1 MKNFLRPLL
10 FVLCALSATLFAEES
25 APAAAPAPAAPAEAP
40 ATERLFYS
48 ATLNESVF
56 INDKEALYNAR
67 ATMRVLQGRL
77 DAVVFEAVGQ
87 GEIVSVNGDQV
98 RDWSVRHAGSRTF
111 LEIRPKKAPAAGES
125 FTATVVG
132 RKTLELPATI
142 TPMIFTGTDATAF
155 DGMVRIV
162 STPEL
167 RLYGKQSRGLIP
179 LGIPTDKN
187 ELAFAISGSPALRLD
202 IARGSELLAPVS
214 LESFSLV
221 GVADGGTVHFRMRAT
236 ANVRELG
243 AEIAVLSGDAA
254 LSNFAESSAF
264 SVRAEI
270 DAEKKQPTY
279 FLKFPQ
285 RGNFDVDLEFDARV
299 ASADGWRRL
308 DFAVPAVRVAPFRL
322 EGLAG
327 EILFAPSSVSVP
339 QPAEGGYAGYLP
351 ANGVFD
357 LRWREV
363 SGTPPEFSACVFSA
377 DAVGEQRVSTGV
389 LALRQEIA
397 LMISQ
402 GSLSNLV
409 FDLFGE
415 GEILDVSGADVLSWS
430 VEKAP
435 APSASSPAAPAPSGR
450 LNVVLSRRKS
460 GAYALRVNARSRFA
474 SLPATVA
481 PLRIVPV
488 SAQPDAA
495 VCVRFNELVR
505 IVNDGAVRCEILPRN
520 GQTQIAASAF
530 PQDNALFADSADA
543 QVQAVYRI
551 SNGGSGLTLA
561 VDEIRPDVSILQTTR
576 CHFDSERIV
585 QLTRQRL
592 KIRAAPIYEWTVLVP
607 DDCTVESVYAELL
620 AGYELAE
627 TARDGRRELRLVFT
641 EPLSGEQEIRVL
653 TGMRASVEGAAPC
666 TLRSLRSPQARFVRG
681 FVGFA
686 AAKNLRPVPVALD
699 GLSEVPSEFYPQT
712 SGTLPQQVFRMR
724 GADWSADVRV
734 EKTLPALHGSVSTV
748 YEIASDRVRGNA
760 VVRAENA
767 VEPIENVSVALP
779 KDAKFLG
786 VEDAAEF
793 FAPVVGEDGVVAL
806 QLRAPRREAFSFRV
820 NFEFPET
827 PADGFASADFS
838 GVRLEDVSGEQG
850 EIFVTSDRA
859 VALLP
864 PQDEAEN
871 PAVAEVARECVPAES
886 FAGRGG
892 KILLGAFQYV
902 RRPFALD
909 FGFRTLP
916 RRAFPR
922 CVVTRA
928 TGRLAPLGGDEGH
941 ELACRYEYLNDG
953 ETSLELELPPGTVG
967 AALPEGAALSGSRA
981 TVPLSPGRGE
991 FELALLVEAAA
1002 PAGRAFELALPR
1014 AGVPVLSARLEGA
1027 GEFPGRDF
1035 RDGRTPPASWG
1046 ALACSVAKNLSD
1058 AAALLPALCV
1068 FAGTLAILLATRAR
1082 RFWRV
1087 LVGGA
1092 CAAALGVALFAG
1104 TAALRIGAS
1113 PSYDFSVAVFGAG
1126 ETVSARFT
1134 PWTTLGASLFGLSPA
1149 TLFAVMAAG
1158 CVLLSVGAV
1167 WRRSAILRL
1176 AGRVGFYGAFV
1187 LGTSD
1192 AAHRVPALVAAILAS
1207 EILLALVA
1215 FLFALKKRFG
1225 GRAEPPRAAAPSAVA
1240 PLLAAGTLAL
1250 AAGLAG
1256 TAELRAA
1263 PFGTDFAEE
1272 ELDVELARPQ
1282 NIAERI
1288 AQDVRI
1294 LSDRVVASGEIRVKG
1309 RAGERFDLLASPA
1322 VLTRFAKADEAAPL
1336 RLERRRGKNG
1346 IVYQIVLDRAGTFSA
1361 SFAYEL
1367 ALSRDARG
1375 MTLPTGNAAADVVVA
1390 SVDRLDSRLSAE
1402 GEVTLSP
1409 LPAEGATQRGTIVF
1423 KPFETR
1429 RILWNPRERD
1439 RAGETLALYAESA
1452 DLYVPAAGTIE
1463 GFHEITLTPA
1473 QGEFARTEIRIP
1485 EGFSVSRADGASI
1498 RRWNFGR
1505 DNVLTVLFDSE
1516 KSEPVALTVRTQAPL
1531 DVGAPQRF
1539 AALEILNCA
1548 ESVRTVGVATGDDL
1562 QVDDC
1567 AAPGLVVVDEKEF
1580 PEALRARAAEV
1591 APGVQLRRAFR
1602 SVSGEAAFRV
1612 GLSEVKP
1619 NLRID
1624 TKDVLVLNHDKV
1636 TLASDVTAEVSRAD
1650 VFSLSFPLPEG
1661 LEVESVSGDALAY
1674 WSESQESADER
1685 KVTLFMKHSL
1695 SGEEN
1700 FRVVLSGAFPA
1711 GAPTWTAPQLV
1722 FNGARRQQGELR
1734 VFTEEGLKLQ
1744 VRSRD
1749 RVVEIPLAEAAD
1761 DVPADVAGADAGEPL
1776 GLPNFAFRHGGIKW
1790 SLTFAVGSATS
1801 RATARWTQKIE
1812 PLEFSRYAR
1821 AETRFECDVESAPR
1835 QALRVRLPKN
1845 ALAPRFFGEAVA
1857 AASPVNAAADADSS
1871 EADAAAGE
1879 VWEIRFSKP
1888 MRGDVVFGVVYFR
1901 ELARTMTFEPVS
1913 VLDVA
1918 EERGEI
1924 TLVPG
1929 GVFRVAEDAPLAR
1942 GTDFAEPVAVELEES
1957 VLADWRRLRSGV
1969 SDGSFVCPRL
1979 SRFTCVSADG
1989 WANFDVWEIEARR
2002 TDLLR
2007 VVSAGTEIL
2016 GARLDGAPAAFFES
2030 DGDFYLTIPRTEDGA
2045 KARLEILSRG
2055 RFAEGKSR
2063 VASAPRTSARP
2074 KSVRWAFAPNVAG
2087 ATLRVTEIFG
2097 LPADKVAAVAAPE
2110 NAPACFTAFPA
2121 TAAFE
2126 TDRVPCSDE
2135 GAALVFET
2143 PVAAPPASLSDRALR
2158 ALFGE
2163 AR

>member
-10 FVLCALSATLFAEES
+10 FVFCALSATLFAEES
-25 APAAAPAPAAPAEAP
+25 APAAAAPVPAAPAEAP
-40 ATERLFYS
+40 AAEKLFYS

-111 LEIRPKKAPAAGES
+111 LEIRPKKAPVAGES
-125 FTATVVG
+125 FTATVVA
-132 RKTLELPATI
+132 RRALELPATI
-142 TPMIFTGTDATAF
+142 MPMIFTGTDATAF

-179 LGIPTDKN
+179 LGISTDKN
-187 ELAFAISGSPALRLD
+187 ELAFGISGSPSLRLD

-221 GVADGGTVHFRMRAT
+221 GVADGGTMHFRMRAT

-270 DAEKKQPTY
+270 DAEKKKPTY

-299 ASADGWRRL
+299 AFADGWKRL

-339 QPAEGGYAGYLP
+339 QPDEGGYAGYLP

-357 LRWREV
+357 LRWQEV

-402 GSLSNLV
+402 GALSNLV

-430 VEKAP
+430 VEKAAPP
-435 APSASSPAAPAPSGR
+435 AAVPADAAAAPAPSGR

-460 GAYALRVNARSRFA
+460 GAYALRVSARSRFA
-474 SLPATVA
+474 SLPATVE

-488 SAQPDAA
+488 AAQPDAA

-520 GQTQIAASAF
+520 GQTQVAESAF
-530 PQDNALFADSADA
+530 PRNDELFEDTGAA

-592 KIRAAPIYEWTVLVP
+592 KIRAAPVYEWTVLVP
-607 DDCTVESVYAELL
+607 DDCTVESVSAELL

-641 EPLSGEQEIRVL
+641 EPLSGEHEIRIF
-653 TGMRASVEGAAPC
+653 TGKSASVEGAETCA
-666 TLRSLRSPQARFVRG
+666 LRSLRSPQARFVRG

-748 YEIASDRVRGNA
+748 YEIAADRVRGNA

-779 KDAKFLG
+779 KNAKFLG
-786 VEDAAEF
+786 VENASDF
-793 FAPVVGEDGVVAL
+793 FAPVAGEDGVVAL
-806 QLRAPRREAFSFRV
+806 QLRAPRRDAFSFRV

-838 GVRLEDVSGEQG
+838 GARLADVSGEQG
-850 EIFVTSDRA
+850 EIFITSDRA

-864 PQDEAEN
+864 PENEAEN

-916 RRAFPR
+916 RREFPR

-928 TGRLAPLGGDEGH
+928 TGRLVPGVAGAPAEFV
-941 ELACRYEYLNDG
+941 CRYEYLNDG
-953 ETSLELELPPGTVG
+953 AASLALDLPPETAVG
-967 AALPEGAALSGSRA
+967 SALPEGAAVSGTRV
-981 TVPLSPGRGE
+981 TVPLKPGRGE
-991 FELALLVEAAA
+991 FALALRGEAFA
-1002 PAGRAFELALPR
+1002 PGPGTIRLALPR
-1014 AGVPVLSARLEGA
+1014 ADVPVLSSRLEGA
-1027 GEFPGRDF
+1027 GEFPGRAF
-1035 RDGRTPPASWG
+1035 RNGRTPPASWG
-1046 ALACSVAKNLSD
+1046 ALACSAAKNLSD
-1058 AAALLPALCV
+1058 AAPLLPALCV

-1092 CAAALGVALFAG
+1092 CAASLFVALFAG
-1104 TAALRIGAS
+1104 TAALRLGAS

-1126 ETVSARFT
+1126 ETVSARFV
-1134 PWTTLGASLFGLSPA
+1134 PWTTLGGALFGAAPA

-1167 WRRSAILRL
+1167 WRRSVILRL

-1192 AAHRVPALVAAILAS
+1192 AAHRVPALVAAVLAS
-1207 EILLALVA
+1207 EILLALVS

-1225 GRAEPPRAAAPSAVA
+1225 GKEEPPRTGAPSASAAA

-1250 AAGLAG
+1250 ACLAG

-1272 ELDVELARPQ
+1272 ELDVELSRPQ

-1322 VLTRFAKADEAAPL
+1322 VLTRFAKADEAAPM

-1361 SFAYEL
+1361 HFGYEL

-1375 MTLPTGNAAADVVVA
+1375 MALPTGNAAADVVDV
-1390 SVDRLDSRLSAE
+1390 SVDRLDSRLAAE

-1423 KPFETR
+1423 KPIETR

-1439 RAGETLALYAESA
+1439 RAGEPLALYAESA

-1473 QGEFARTEIRIP
+1473 QGEFSRTEIRIP
-1485 EGFSVSRADGASI
+1485 EGFSVSRADGAAI

-1505 DNVLTVLFDSE
+1505 DNVLTVLLDS
-1516 KSEPVALTVRTQAPL
+1516 KRSEPVSLTVRTQAPL
-1531 DVGAPQRF
+1531 DVGRPQRF

-1562 QVDDC
+1562 QVDEC

-1580 PEALRARAAEV
+1580 PASLRERAAEA
-1591 APGVQLRRAFR
+1591 APGAQLRRAFR

-1612 GLSEVKP
+1612 DLSEVKP
-1619 NLRID
+1619 NLRIT

-1636 TLASDVTAEVSRAD
+1636 TFTADVTAEVSRAD

-1661 LEVESVSGDALAY
+1661 LELESVSGDALAY

-1722 FNGARRQQGELR
+1722 FNGARRQQGDLR

-1744 VRSRD
+1744 VRSRE
-1749 RVVEIPLAEAAD
+1749 RVVEIPPAEIED
-1761 DVPADVAGADAGEPL
+1761 DVPADVSGTDADAPL
-1776 GLPNFAFRHGGIKW
+1776 GVPNFAFRHGGSKW
-1790 SLTFAVGSATS
+1790 SVTFAVGSASS
-1801 RATARWTQKIE
+1801 RTTARWTQKIE

-1857 AASPVNAAADADSS
+1857 AASPANAGAD
-1871 EADAAAGE
+1871 DAAGD

-1901 ELARTMTFEPVS
+1901 ELARAMTFEPVS

-1924 TLVPG
+1924 ELVPG

-1942 GTDFAEPVAVELEES
+1942 GTEFAGPVAVELEES

-2007 VVSAGTEIL
+2007 IVSAGTEIL

-2030 DGDFYLTIPRTEDGA
+2030 DGDFYLTIPRTEEGA
-2045 KARLEILSRG
+2045 KLRLEILSRG
-2055 RFAEGKSR
+2055 RFAEGATR

-2074 KSVRWAFAPNVAG
+2074 KRVRWAFAPNVAG
-2087 ATLRVTEIFG
+2087 ANLGVTEIFG
-2097 LPADKVAAVAAPE
+2097 LPADKVVAAALPE
-2110 NAPACFTAFPA
+2110 KMPLCFEAFPA

-2135 GAALVFET
+2135 GATLVFET
-2143 PVAAPPASLSDRALR
+2143 PVSEPPAALPDRAFH
-2158 ALFGE
+2158 ALFGD

>member
-10 FVLCALSATLFAEES
+10 FVFCVLSATLFAEES
-25 APAAAPAPAAPAEAP
+25 APAAAAPVPAAPAEAP
-40 ATERLFYS
+40 AAEKLFYS

-111 LEIRPKKAPAAGES
+111 LEIRPKKAPVAGES
-125 FTATVVG
+125 FTATVVA
-132 RKTLELPATI
+132 RRALELPATI
-142 TPMIFTGTDATAF
+142 MPMIFTGTDATAF

-179 LGIPTDKN
+179 LGIATDKN
-187 ELAFAISGSPALRLD
+187 ELAFGISGSPSLRLD

-221 GVADGGTVHFRMRAT
+221 GVADGGTMHFRMRAT

-270 DAEKKQPTY
+270 DAEKKKPTY

-299 ASADGWRRL
+299 AFADGWKRL

-339 QPAEGGYAGYLP
+339 QPSEDGYAGYLP

-357 LRWREV
+357 LRWQEV

-389 LALRQEIA
+389 IALRREIA

-402 GSLSNLV
+402 GALSNLV

-415 GEILDVSGADVLSWS
+415 GEIFDVSGEDVLSWS
-430 VEKAP
+430 VEKASPPEAVP
-435 APSASSPAAPAPSGR
+435 ADASAAPAPSGR

-460 GAYALRVNARSRFA
+460 GAYALRVSARSRFA
-474 SLPATVA
+474 SLPATVE

-488 SAQPDAA
+488 AAQPDAA

-520 GQTQIAASAF
+520 GQTQVAASAF
-530 PQDNALFADSADA
+530 PRNDEFFEDAGDA

-551 SNGGSGLTLA
+551 SNGGSGLALT

-576 CHFDSERIV
+576 CYFDSERIV

-592 KIRAAPIYEWTVLVP
+592 KIRAAPVYEWTVLVP
-607 DDCTVESVYAELL
+607 DDCTVESVSAELL
-620 AGYELAE
+620 AGYELSE
-627 TARDGRRELRLVFT
+627 ESRDGRRELRLVFT
-641 EPLSGEQEIRVL
+641 EPLSGEHEIRIF
-653 TGMRASVEGAAPC
+653 TGKRASVEGAETCA
-666 TLRSLRSPQARFVRG
+666 LRSLRSPQARFVRG

-686 AAKNLRPVPVALD
+686 AAKNLRPVPVALE

-760 VVRAENA
+760 VVRAEND

-779 KDAKFLG
+779 KNAKFLG
-786 VEDAAEF
+786 VENAADF
-793 FAPVVGEDGVVAL
+793 FAPVVDEDGVVAL
-806 QLRAPRREAFSFRV
+806 QLRAPRRDAFSFRV

-838 GVRLEDVSGEQG
+838 GARLADVSGEQG
-850 EIFVTSDRA
+850 EIFITSDRA

-864 PQDEAEN
+864 PEN
-871 PAVAEVARECVPAES
+871 EVEDPAVAEVARECVPAES

-928 TGRLAPLGGDEGH
+928 TGRLVPGAAGAPAEFV
-941 ELACRYEYLNDG
+941 CRYEYLNDG
-953 ETSLELELPPGTVG
+953 ATALELELPPESE
-967 AALPEGAALSGSRA
+967 AAELPEGAVVSGTRVTA
-981 TVPLSPGRGE
+981 PLKPGCGE
-991 FELALLVEAAA
+991 FSVVLRGAAFS
-1002 PAGRAFELALPR
+1002 PARGAIELALPR
-1014 AGVPVLSARLEGA
+1014 ADVPVLSSRLEGA
-1027 GEFPGRDF
+1027 GEFPGRLF

-1058 AAALLPALCV
+1058 AAPLLPALCV

-1082 RFWRV
+1082 RLWRV

-1092 CAAALGVALFAG
+1092 CAASLFAALFAG
-1104 TAALRIGAS
+1104 TAALRLGAS
-1113 PSYDFSVAVFGAG
+1113 PSYDFSVAFFGAG
-1126 ETVSARFT
+1126 ETVSARFV
-1134 PWTTLGASLFGLSPA
+1134 PWTTLGAALFAATPA

-1167 WRRSAILRL
+1167 WRRSVILRL

-1207 EILLALVA
+1207 EILLALVSL
-1215 FLFALKKRFG
+1215 LFALKKRFG
-1225 GRAEPPRAAAPSAVA
+1225 GKDETPPSRAGTPSAAA

-1250 AAGLAG
+1250 ACFAG

-1272 ELDVELARPQ
+1272 ELDVELSRPQ

-1322 VLTRFAKADEAAPL
+1322 VLTRFAKADEAAPM

-1361 SFAYEL
+1361 HFGYEL

-1375 MTLPTGNAAADVVVA
+1375 MELPTGNAAADVVTVSVA
-1390 SVDRLDSRLSAE
+1390 RFDSRLSAE

-1409 LPAEGATQRGTIVF
+1409 LPAEGATQRGMVVF
-1423 KPFETR
+1423 KPLETR

-1439 RAGETLALYAESA
+1439 RSGELLALYAESA

-1473 QGEFARTEIRIP
+1473 QGEFSRAEIRIP
-1485 EGFSVSRADGASI
+1485 EGFSVSRADGAAI

-1505 DNVLTVLFDSE
+1505 DNVLTVLLDSK
-1516 KSEPVALTVRTQAPL
+1516 KSEPVSLTVRTQAPL
-1531 DVGAPQRF
+1531 DVEKPQHF

-1562 QVDDC
+1562 QVDEC

-1580 PEALRARAAEV
+1580 PASLRERAAEA
-1591 APGVQLRRAFR
+1591 APGAQLRRAFR
-1602 SVSGEAAFRV
+1602 SVSGETAFCV
-1612 GLSEVKP
+1612 DLSEVKP
-1619 NLRID
+1619 NLRIT

-1636 TLASDVTAEVSRAD
+1636 TFTSDVTAEVSRAD

-1661 LEVESVSGDALAY
+1661 LELESVSGDALAY

-1711 GAPTWTAPQLV
+1711 GAPVWTAPQLV
-1722 FNGARRQQGELR
+1722 FNGARRQQGDLR
-1734 VFTEEGLKLQ
+1734 VFTEEGLKLR
-1744 VRSRD
+1744 VRSRE
-1749 RVVEIPLAEAAD
+1749 RVVEISPAEVED
-1761 DVPADVAGADAGEPL
+1761 DLPADVAGADASAPL
-1776 GLPNFAFRHGGIKW
+1776 GLPNFAFRHGGSKW
-1790 SLTFAVGSATS
+1790 SVTFAVGSASS
-1801 RATARWTQKIE
+1801 RTTARWTQKIA
-1812 PLEFSRYAR
+1812 PMEFSRYAR

-1835 QALRVRLPKN
+1835 QALRVRLPKK

-1857 AASPVNAAADADSS
+1857 AASPVNAG
-1871 EADAAAGE
+1871 ADAAAGA

-1901 ELARTMTFEPVS
+1901 ELARAMTFEPVS

-1924 TLVPG
+1924 ALAPG

-1942 GTDFAEPVAVELEES
+1942 GTEFTEPVAVELEES
-1957 VLADWRRLRSGV
+1957 VLADWSRLRSGV

-1979 SRFTCVSADG
+1979 SRFTCVSAGG
-1989 WANFDVWEIEARR
+1989 WTNFDVWEIEARR

-2030 DGDFYLTIPRTEDGA
+2030 DGDFYLTIPRTEEGA
-2045 KARLEILSRG
+2045 KVRLEILSRG
-2055 RFAEGKSR
+2055 RFAEGATR
-2063 VASAPRTSARP
+2063 VASAPRTSACP
-2074 KSVRWAFAPNVAG
+2074 KRVRWAFAPNVAG
-2087 ATLRVTEIFG
+2087 ANLGVTEIFG
-2097 LPADKVAAVAAPE
+2097 KPADKVAAAVLPE
-2110 NAPACFTAFPA
+2110 KTPPCFEAFPA

-2126 TDRVPCSDE
+2126 TDGLPCSDE
-2135 GAALVFET
+2135 GAALIFET
-2143 PVAAPPASLSDRALR
+2143 PAPAPSDALFDRAFR
-2158 ALFGE
+2158 ALFGD